1 MMDRRIRLCTLLAV
15 SFAVSVWVGDFRVFA
30 QSSPTLATIDGYQ
43 VSLEDFNIFF
53 MKQLGAEGLLT
64 FLQQIV
70 VYREA
75 KSLGLQPTPQERE
88 EFIKHDMTPEIY
100 EGFKELYSQAALD
113 KFIEYNIMNRKYR
126 EYLENKFI
134 KEKNIK
140 VTDEDAGK
148 FYYKN
153 ISKFQ
158 LAERVQLS
166 IISVETEDK
175 AKEVLSRLN
184 KGEDFNQ
191 LASIY
196 NVDEELRARG
206 GYVGIIPK
214 GGGLPQPI
222 EDVAFSLTPGSYS
235 QIIRGSLFHI
245 IMVHKKLPAENRSLE
260 DVREDIKRFLVEQK
274 ANEFINEHLQQL
286 YKREL
291 PRFVITAKLF
301 KVGEEETS
309 EK

>member
-1 MMDRRIRLCTLLAV
+1 MARAIVIFGLFFLTLWVNLFANKDRAY
-15 SFAVSVWVGDFRVFA
+15 G

-43 VSLEDFNIFF
+43 VSLEDFNIFY

-64 FLQQIV
+64 FLEQIV

-75 KSLGLQPTPQERE
+75 KNLGLQPTPQERE
-88 EFIKHDMTPEIY
+88 QFIKENMTQEIY
-100 EGFKELYSQAALD
+100 DGFKELYSQAALD

-126 EYLENKFI
+126 AYLEDKFI

-140 VTDEDAGK
+140 VTDEDAQK
-148 FYYKN
+148 FYLKN

-158 LAERVQLS
+158 LPERVQIS

-175 AKEVLSRLN
+175 AKEVLARLN

-196 NVDEELRARG
+196 NVDEDLRARG

-214 GGGLPQPI
+214 GGGLPEPI
-222 EDVAFSLTPGSYS
+222 ENVAFSLAPGTYS

-245 IMVHKKLPAENRSLE
+245 IMVHKKLPAENHTLDE
-260 DVREDIKRFLVEQK
+260 VREDIKRFLVEQQ
-274 ANEFINEHLQQL
+274 ADQYINEHLQEL

-301 KVGEEETS
+301 KVGEEETP